1 MTRKRLLTKREGL
14 RRSIAMLPSLCTTA
28 NLFFGFFSM
37 TKTLSGEYV
46 LAAYFIILSGLFD
59 LIDGSVARLTK
70 AESDFGLAYDSLVDL
85 ISFGVAPGLLMYIW
99 SLQSLGRIGALATFV
114 FIACG
119 ALRLARYNVQF
130 DNIESKYFQ
139 GLPIPSGAG
148 ILITFVIFCE
158 EFLGRQM
165 TENYLVV
172 ALTVTAGR
180 SEERRVGKECR
191 SRWSPYH

>member
-1 MTRKRLLTKREGL
+1 
-14 RRSIAMLPSLCTTA
+14 
-28 NLFFGFFSM
+28 
-37 TKTLSGEYV
+37 
-46 LAAYFIILSGLFD
+46 
-59 LIDGSVARLTK
+59 
-70 AESDFGLAYDSLVDL
+70 
-85 ISFGVAPGLLMYIW
+85 MYIW

-172 ALTVTAGR
+172 ALTVTAGLLMVSSIPYR
-180 SEERRVGKECR
+180 SLKTLNFRGGRNAFLMLVAFVLFIFIISLNPDLMFFVLLMGYVASGLLEEMITLRE
-191 SRWSPYH
+191 SRKFVTRIREHRNAKKAQRLELVSHPPVSKIDKSHHS